1 MKMAPFVWTQANTS
15 KRWKRCMH
23 HYLLGEQPN
32 DKVLLP
38 LLKEDKMHIYI
49 YTLLYIYIYIYT
61 LLEENNI
68 EIYKSLIGSMQWT
81 VSI

>member
-38 LLKEDKMHIYI
+38 LLKKDEMHI
-49 YTLLYIYIYIYT
+49 LYIYIYIYI
-61 LLEENNI
+61 LLEGNNI
-68 EIYKSLIGSMQWT
+68 EIYKSLIGSIQWT